1 MELVRLLLHG
11 SWGTALVAIA
21 LGLLGG
27 ASNAGLLVLINA
39 ALHSSIE
46 STAILVVGFL
56 GLGLAR
62 VTCAGVSQYL
72 LSVFAQK
79 TSTRLRRD
87 LCHKILD
94 TPLRQLEKVG
104 IPNQMV
110 ALTEDIGAVSQAL
123 RLIPSVAIDIAML
136 GSCVLYLGWLSPPML
151 LGLSAA
157 TLLGI
162 LFHKV
167 LIKRAFRALRLAR
180 EEENRLFHH
189 FRALTEGIKELRI
202 HKERRDTFF
211 SQKIYLCTEAFQNYN
226 IHASTR
232 FVLAH
237 AWNQFFL
244 IILVGLVIV
253 FLPSMESV
261 KSEVLT
267 GYVLTI
273 LYAMGPLRQLMGTF
287 PAFGRAK
294 IGLEKIEKLGFSLSS
309 RMLEPESVVSKPL
322 PSWKQLEVRGA
333 FFAYQED
340 ARDGN
345 FILGPIDFV
354 LYPGEIVFVVGGNGS
369 GKSTFAKLLV
379 GLYTPERGEIRL
391 NDQCIT
397 DRNREW
403 YRQHFSVVFSDFYLF
418 EDLLGLDS
426 PSLDQRARDYLSL
439 LQLEHKVQ
447 VLNGGLSTTALSQGQ
462 RRRLALL
469 TAYLEDRPIYV
480 FDEWAADQDPQ
491 YKKVFYTQLLPELK
505 ASGKGVIVI
514 THDDRYFDLADR
526 IFKLDYGKPVTP
538 GANPTAARSQ
548 NARVV
553 ALDSRHK
560 RT

>member
-1 MELVRLLLHG
+1 
-11 SWGTALVAIA
+11 
-21 LGLLGG
+21 
-27 ASNAGLLVLINA
+27 
-39 ALHSSIE
+39 
-46 STAILVVGFL
+46 
-56 GLGLAR
+56 
-62 VTCAGVSQYL
+62 
-72 LSVFAQK
+72 
-79 TSTRLRRD
+79 
-87 LCHKILD
+87 
-94 TPLRQLEKVG
+94 
-104 IPNQMV
+104 
-110 ALTEDIGAVSQAL
+110 
-123 RLIPSVAIDIAML
+123 
-136 GSCVLYLGWLSPPML
+136 ML

-167 LIKRAFRALRLAR
+167 LLKKAYRSLRLAR
-180 EEENRLFHH
+180 EEENKLFHH

-211 SQKIYLCTEAFQNYN
+211 SKKIYLCTEAFQTYN
-226 IHASTR
+226 IDASTR
-232 FVLAH
+232 FVLAY

-244 IILVGLVIV
+244 ITLVGLVIV

-273 LYAMGPLRQLMGTF
+273 LYAMGPLRQLLGTF
-287 PAFGRAK
+287 PTFGRAK
-294 IGLEKIEKLGFSLSS
+294 IGLERIEALGFSLGS
-309 RMLEPESVVSKPL
+309 RIFQPESVVSNPL
-322 PSWKQLEVRGA
+322 PSWKGLEVRGA
-333 FFAYQED
+333 FFAYED
-340 ARDGN
+340 ARDGD
-345 FILGPIDFV
+345 FTLGPIDFV
-354 LYPGEIVFVVGGNGS
+354 LYPGEIVFVIGGNGS
-369 GKSTFAKLLV
+369 GKSTFAKLLL
-379 GLYTPERGEIRL
+379 GLYTPEQGEIRL

-439 LQLEHKVQ
+439 LQLEQKVQ
-447 VLNGGLSTTALSQGQ
+447 VQNGGLSTTALSQGQ

-505 ASGKGVIVI
+505 ADGKGVIVI

-526 IFKLDYGKPVTP
+526 IFKLDYGKMVIP
-538 GANPTAARSQ
+538 GTSPTATRSQ

-553 ALDSRHK
+553 GLDSRHK